1 MSDLSATSRF
11 MRVVDRRGDPPGRS
25 AVNRERF
32 IRRFK
37 DEIKRAVD
45 DEIEK
50 RGIADVGKGSRIS
63 IPGRGLKEPHLNH
76 DRSTGSRDFVLPGNR
91 EYLPGD
97 MIERPDGGEDGGQG
111 NEPGEGES
119 RDNFSFVLSRDEFLR
134 LFFDDLELPNLER
147 TRLGDVTHVHK
158 RRAGYSRDGVLAN
171 LSPARTMLMSIA
183 RRIALRGGILRRVEE
198 MACELESLSPF
209 DVVRRA
215 ELEEEIAQLRARR
228 EHLPFLEAID
238 RRFRARQPVPAP
250 ATRAVMLC
258 LMDVSG
264 SMDERKK
271 DLAKRFFA
279 LLYLF
284 LERKYNAVDV
294 VFIRHTE
301 TAQEVDEKTFF
312 YDPQSGGTLVMP
324 ALSLAQKVIDKRYA
338 GPDWNVYIAQAS
350 DGDCGE
356 DDAERCVGYMRAEL
370 LPRVRYFAYID
381 IPSSS
386 PGGWFNR
393 PSALWQCYETI
404 ADKGFAMRRVHDR
417 RDIWPV
423 FHELF
428 ARKEAAA

>member
-1 MSDLSATSRF
+1 

-37 DEIKRAVD
+37 EDIKRAVD
-45 DEIEK
+45 DQIDK
-50 RGIADVGKGSRIS
+50 GGIADVGKGGRIS
-63 IPGRGLKEPHLNH
+63 IPGRGLKEPHLHH

-91 EYLPGD
+91 EYVPGD
-97 MIERPDGGEDGGQG
+97 AIDRPGGGEGNGQG
-111 NEPGEGES
+111 DDPGEGES
-119 RDNFSFVLSRDEFLR
+119 RDNFSFALSRDELLQ

-147 TRLGDVTHVHK
+147 TRLGDVTHVQS
-158 RRAGYSRDGVLAN
+158 RRAGYARDGVLAN
-171 LSPARTMLMSIA
+171 LSPARTMQMSIA
-183 RRIALRGGILRRVEE
+183 RRIALRGGIDRRLD
-198 MACELESLSPF
+198 ALARQAGELAPTE
-209 DVVRRA
+209 VGRRA
-215 ELEEEIAQLRARR
+215 ELEDEIALLRARR
-228 EHLPFLEAID
+228 EKLPFLEEID

-284 LERKYNAVDV
+284 LERKYNAVEV

-312 YDPQSGGTLVMP
+312 HDPQSGGTQVMP
-324 ALSLAQKVIDKRYA
+324 ALQLARKVIDTRFV
-338 GPDWNVYIAQAS
+338 GPDWNVYVAQAS

-356 DDAERCVGYMRAEL
+356 EDAQRCAGYLRGEL

-381 IPSSS
+381 FPSSN
-386 PGGWFNR
+386 PHGWFNR
-393 PSALWQCYETI
+393 SSDLWQCYETVG
-404 ADKGFAMRRVHDR
+404 DSGFAMRRVHDR

-423 FHELF
+423 FRELF
-428 ARKEAAA
+428 ARKEATR

>member
-1 MSDLSATSRF
+1 MSDSSASSRF

-37 DEIKRAVD
+37 EDIKRAVD
-45 DEIEK
+45 DEIGK

-63 IPGRGLKEPHLNH
+63 IPGRGLKEPYLHH
-76 DRSTGSRDFVLPGNR
+76 DHKTGSRDFVLPGNR
-91 EYLPGD
+91 EYVPGD
-97 MIERPDGGEDGGQG
+97 TIDRPGGSEGPGQG

-119 RDNFSFVLSRDEFLR
+119 RDNFGFVLSRDEFLR

-147 TRLGDVTHVHK
+147 TRLGDVTYIHT
-158 RRAGYSRDGVLAN
+158 RRAGYSKDGVLAN
-171 LSPARTMLMSIA
+171 LSPVLTMRMSIA
-183 RRIALRGGILRRVEE
+183 RRIALRGGIARQLADLEREVDELDPCDSERRTEIEE
-198 MACELESLSPF
+198 G
-209 DVVRRA
+209 
-215 ELEEEIAQLRARR
+215 IAKLRARR
-228 EHLPFLEAID
+228 EQLPFLEAID
-238 RRFRARQPVPAP
+238 RRFRARQPVATP

-284 LERKYNAVDV
+284 LERKYNAVEV

-312 YDPQSGGTLVMP
+312 HDPQSGGTLVMP
-324 ALSLAQKVIDKRYA
+324 ALQLAQKVIDTRFA
-338 GPDWNVYIAQAS
+338 SQDWNVYVAQAS

-356 DDAERCVGYMRAEL
+356 DDAQRCAGYLRAEL

-381 IPSSS
+381 IPSSNPS
-386 PGGWFNR
+386 GWFNR
-393 PSALWQCYETI
+393 PSDLWQCYETV
-404 ADKGFAMRRVHDR
+404 AAGGFAMRKVHDR

-423 FHELF
+423 FRELF